1 MSGLGERDSRYDGG
15 AEDRGLL
22 RYSREDRRGA
32 LRDRVSRR
40 NGERSG
46 GKCVDKTTLQECA
59 VKVINKTKLTEVYA
73 RRAFHVERSGVDPDG
88 DRHSD
93 AGAA

>member
-22 RYSREDRRGA
+22 RHSREDRRGA

-40 NGERSG
+40 NGERPG

-59 VKVINKTKLTEVYA
+59 VKVINKTKLTEVHA
-73 RRAFHVERSGVDPDG
+73 WRVFHVERSRIDPDG
-88 DRHSD
+88 DRDSD